1 MIVGFSRHGTGGG
14 SGPVDYVTDEKRQG
28 RENESPAVVRGD
40 PDQTREL
47 IDSLDFKHKYT
58 SGVLSFAPDEEITP
72 EMENEIIDRFESVA
86 FAGLEPDQY
95 NILWVRHTHAGH
107 HELHFV
113 TPRVELETGKSLN
126 IRPPGDQAK
135 AAFDD
140 FRSEI
145 NARYALADP
154 DDPDRAR
161 NVATPSHELKIA
173 AEALRSGHK
182 APDNIR
188 ELIDGVLTERAV
200 QGQIRSREDVLEH
213 VKDLGFEVTREGKNY
228 ITVQEPESGQRWRM
242 KGALYEREYEPSRTI
257 EAAES
262 ARERDYSR
270 PDEAA
275 AGRYAERVN
284 RHIEKRAEYN
294 QKRYPKPSQKHQLEH
309 VQEPHIMAEHNG
321 LEPLHRHLGRQLGGD
336 ALLDEQ
342 SPELEPR
349 NHGHEQE
356 HRDAGRTGRQSEIQP
371 LRGRSAAMR
380 EDKPENE
387 RVRGTRGMADT
398 GGVLENDRTGKAFTD
413 RIRAFGEKLQ
423 RAAGDLAERT
433 KRLANDVRT
442 YITGEQAAETPSKQL
457 ERANNRL
464 ERTSA
469 TVGKIVQHEQK
480 LEQQRQ
486 REASRSRGYGLS
498 R

>member
-14 SGPVDYVTDEKRQG
+14 AGPVDYVTDEKRKG
-28 RENESPAVVRGD
+28 REKEPPAVVRGD
-40 PDQTREL
+40 PEQTRNL

-86 FAGLEPDQY
+86 FAGLAPDQY

-126 IRPPGDQAK
+126 IRPPGDLAK

-161 NVATPSHELKIA
+161 NVATPSHELKAA
-173 AEALRSGHK
+173 AEALRSGQK

-188 ELIDGVLTERAV
+188 ELIDGVLTERAL
-200 QGQIRSREDVLEH
+200 QGQITSREDVLEH

-242 KGALYEREYEPSRTI
+242 KGALYEREFEPSRTI
-257 EAAES
+257 EKAER

-275 AGRYAERVN
+275 ARRYAERVN

-294 QKRYPKPSQKHQLEH
+294 QERYQKPSQKHQLEH
-309 VQEPHIMAEHNG
+309 VQEPHTVADRG
-321 LEPLHRHLGRQLGGD
+321 RVEPLHRHLGRQLGSD
-336 ALLDEQ
+336 ALLGEQ
-342 SPELEPR
+342 GHEFEPR
-349 NHGHEQE
+349 NSEHEPE
-356 HRDAGRTGRQSEIQP
+356 HQDIGSRGGQDSVQP
-371 LRGRSAAMR
+371 LRRPEAVMRQDRRGRNDLSGR
-380 EDKPENE
+380 LQDSKG
-387 RVRGTRGMADT
+387 VLDDGTR
-398 GGVLENDRTGKAFTD
+398 KAFTD

-423 RAAGDLAERT
+423 RAAGDLADRT
-433 KRLANDVRT
+433 KRFANDVRA
-442 YITGEQAAETPSKQL
+442 YIAGEQAAESPSKQL
-457 ERANNRL
+457 ERANNQL
-464 ERTSA
+464 ERASA
-469 TVGKIVQHEQK
+469 TVGKVVQHEQA
-480 LEQQRQ
+480 LEQHRQRQ
-486 REASRSRGYGLS
+486 ASRSQDRGLS
-498 R
+498 L

>member
-14 SGPVDYVTDEKRQG
+14 SGPVDYVTDAKRKG

-173 AEALRSGHK
+173 AEALRSGQK

-200 QGQIRSREDVLEH
+200 QGQITSREDVLEH

-242 KGALYEREYEPSRTI
+242 KGALYEREFEPSRTI
-257 EAAES
+257 EKAER

-275 AGRYAERVN
+275 ARRYAERVN

-294 QKRYPKPSQKHQLEH
+294 QERYQKPSQKHQLEH
-309 VQEPHIMAEHNG
+309 VQEPHTVADRG
-321 LEPLHRHLGRQLGGD
+321 RVEPLHRHLGRQLGSD
-336 ALLDEQ
+336 ALLGEQ
-342 SPELEPR
+342 GHEFEPR
-349 NHGHEQE
+349 NSEHEPE
-356 HRDAGRTGRQSEIQP
+356 HQDIGSRGGQDSVQP
-371 LRGRSAAMR
+371 LRRPEAVMRQDRRGRNDLSGR
-380 EDKPENE
+380 LQDSKG
-387 RVRGTRGMADT
+387 VLDDGTR
-398 GGVLENDRTGKAFTD
+398 KAFTD

-423 RAAGDLAERT
+423 RAAGDLADRT
-433 KRLANDVRT
+433 KRFANDVRA
-442 YITGEQAAETPSKQL
+442 YIAGEQAAESSSKQL
-457 ERANNRL
+457 ERANNQL
-464 ERTSA
+464 ERASA
-469 TVGKIVQHEQK
+469 TVGKVVQHEQA
-480 LEQQRQ
+480 LEQHRQRQ
-486 REASRSRGYGLS
+486 ASRSQDRGLS
-498 R
+498 L